1 MQFFTRILSLAAAA
15 APFIASAA
23 PLASRATNELI
34 PGKYIIQL
42 KPETDI
48 ASIAAHHNKV
58 RSIHARNLG
67 RHSDDDA
74 STGMEREFQI
84 GDFKAYSG
92 SFDDVTVEE
101 LKAMPEVSRA
111 ERERERLNSHCLQVL
126 VVEQDYMMSISGLV
140 TRKLLEC

>member
-15 APFIASAA
+15 APFIANAA

-67 RHSDDDA
+67 RRSDDDA

-92 SFDDVTVEE
+92 SFDDVTIEE
-101 LKAMPEVSRA
+101 LKAMPEVSRDQ
-111 ERERERLNSHCLQVL
+111 L
-126 VVEQDYMMSISGLV
+126 
-140 TRKLLEC
+140 